1 MGHAPQILEIFRDY
15 LQPGREAEFRAVEE
29 DAARV
34 CAELNCPHP
43 HLAIESLTGPT
54 EVWWLN
60 AFESDEDWRRVVQ
73 AYADN
78 RPLTQALKD
87 ISRRREGL
95 VGTPI
100 DLLAKHRP
108 DLGRGSWVPAGA
120 RFFVVSIAAGSH
132 DSEAAVFEAPDG
144 TRFTFR
150 GFARR
155 EDADAAASAPGAHA
169 RVFAVRPYWGSPAPE
184 WIEADPGF
192 WKENPA
198 VSRRTQ
204 GRD

>member
-29 DAARV
+29 DAARI
-34 CAELNCPHP
+34 CAELDCPHP

-60 AFESDEDWRRVVQ
+60 AFESEADWQRVVQ
-73 AYADN
+73 AYAEN
-78 RPLTQALKD
+78 GPLTQALKD
-87 ISRRREGL
+87 ISRRRQGL

-108 DLGRGSWVPAGA
+108 DLGRGPWVTAGA
-120 RFFVVSIAAGSH
+120 RFFVVSVAA
-132 DSEAAVFEAPDG
+132 DSRDSAATVFEAPDG
-144 TRFTFR
+144 IRFAFR
-150 GFARR
+150 GFATR
-155 EDADAAASAPGAHA
+155 EDADVAASAPGADA
-169 RVFAVRPYWGSPAPE
+169 RVFAVRPYWGMPAPE

-192 WKENPA
+192 WNENPA
-198 VSRRTQ
+198 ASRGTRER
-204 GRD
+204 G